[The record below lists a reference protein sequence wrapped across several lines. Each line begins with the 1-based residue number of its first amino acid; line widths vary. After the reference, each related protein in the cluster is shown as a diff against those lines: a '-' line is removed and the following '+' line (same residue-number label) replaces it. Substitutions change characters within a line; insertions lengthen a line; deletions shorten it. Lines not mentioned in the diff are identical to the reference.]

1 MALIVFPLQGDSG
14 AGAAENFNFF
24 AACFSSAILIQTPT
38 VKALAETGCRQKDFF
53 PLTHWS
59 AIIAAGRSQA
69 EPEIAQAALAELCQ
83 TYWSPLYSFVRSRG
97 YSVHDAQDLTQSFFA
112 FLIEHKIY
120 KRVDPQK
127 GRFRAFL
134 LAYMKNFLAD
144 ASDRERTLKRRG
156 GQNLLPLHEEQIK
169 EAESLFQTH
178 GGATSEDQIF
188 NRSWAEALV
197 AVGLERL
204 AADYKRESKEELFN
218 ELKIFLIS
226 SAEPLPTYAELA
238 VRLRMVESTLRSHV
252 TRLRTRYREVLRAEV
267 RRTVDTEAEVDEELH
282 ELLRVLTRR

>member
-1 MALIVFPLQGDSG
+1 MIVFPLQGDFG
-14 AGAAENFNFF
+14 ARAAENFNFL
-24 AACFSSAILIQTPT
+24 AACVSSAILIQTPT
-38 VKALAETGCRQKDFF
+38 VKALAGNGCRQRDFF

-120 KRVDPQK
+120 KQVDPQK

-134 LAYMKNFLAD
+134 LACMKNFLAD
-144 ASDRERTLKRRG
+144 ASDRERTLKRGG

-169 EAESLFQTH
+169 EAESVFKNH
-178 GGATSEDQIF
+178 CAARSEELVFD
-188 NRSWAEALV
+188 RSWAEALI
-197 AVGLERL
+197 ATGLARL
-204 AADYKRESKEELFN
+204 SADYKNEAKEKLFDELR
-218 ELKIFLIS
+218 IFLAG
-226 SAEPLPTYAELA
+226 SAGPPPAYADLA
-238 VRLRMVESTLRSHV
+238 E
-252 TRLRTRYREVLRAEV
+252 
-267 RRTVDTEAEVDEELH
+267 
-282 ELLRVLTRR
+282 

>member
-1 MALIVFPLQGDSG
+1 
-14 AGAAENFNFF
+14 
-24 AACFSSAILIQTPT
+24 
-38 VKALAETGCRQKDFF
+38 VKALAGNGCRQKDFF

-134 LAYMKNFLAD
+134 LAYMKNFLAE
-144 ASDRERTLKRRG
+144 ASDRERTLKRGG

-169 EAESLFQTH
+169 EAESLFGLMVARLTK
-178 GGATSEDQIF
+178 I
-188 NRSWAEALV
+188 RSSI
-197 AVGLERL
+197 AVGRRHWSPLVWN
-204 AADYKRESKEELFN
+204 DSPQ
-218 ELKIFLIS
+218 IT
-226 SAEPLPTYAELA
+226 SANP
-238 VRLRMVESTLRSHV
+238 RKSCSMN
-252 TRLRTRYREVLRAEV
+252 
-267 RRTVDTEAEVDEELH
+267 
-282 ELLRVLTRR
+282 

>member
-1 MALIVFPLQGDSG
+1 
-14 AGAAENFNFF
+14 
-24 AACFSSAILIQTPT
+24 AILIQTPT
-38 VKALAETGCRQKDFF
+38 VKAPTGNGCRQRDLF

-69 EPEIAQAALAELCQ
+69 EPEIAQAAVAELCQ
-83 TYWSPLYSFVRSRG
+83 TYWLPLYSFVRSLG
-97 YSVHDAQDLTQSFFA
+97 YSLPHSQHLTQKFFA
-112 FLIEHKIY
+112 FLIERKSH
-120 KRVDPQK
+120 KRVNPQK

-134 LAYMKNFLAD
+134 LAYMKNFLAE
-144 ASDRERTLKRRG
+144 AYDRDRTLKRGG

-169 EAESLFQTH
+169 EAESLFRTH
-178 GGATSEDQIF
+178 GGATNEDQIF

-238 VRLRMVESTLRSHV
+238 VRLRMV
-252 TRLRTRYREVLRAEV
+252 
-267 RRTVDTEAEVDEELH
+267 
-282 ELLRVLTRR
+282 